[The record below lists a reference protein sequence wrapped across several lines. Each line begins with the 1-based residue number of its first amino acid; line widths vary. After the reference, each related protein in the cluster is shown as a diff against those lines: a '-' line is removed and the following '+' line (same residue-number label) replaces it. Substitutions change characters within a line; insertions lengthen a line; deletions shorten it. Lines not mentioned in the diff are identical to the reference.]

1 MQNIHNY
8 NIYKRA
14 RCYAAKIEA
23 TYLERGDNYLNL
35 KPLTMIVILNDIP
48 KYLNNSN
55 ILQNLVTVDNNYR
68 DKNINLDLKFIF
80 IFLPNLK
87 NVSST
92 EIETNEFLQWLKFL
106 EFKDKGVINNMA
118 AKNSCIKKAK
128 EEFEWLT
135 AEQEEQNL
143 KRFQDNAIL
152 EMKLNRGEWL
162 EEGKILGRAEG
173 RVEGRA
179 EGESIGK
186 LEAFIEMAK
195 QMLNKKYSINE
206 IVSLTGLSEKEI
218 LKLAKTI

>member
-1 MQNIHNY
+1 M
-8 NIYKRA
+8 
-14 RCYAAKIEA
+14 A
-23 TYLERGDNYLNL
+23 T
-35 KPLTMIVILNDIP
+35 
-48 KYLNNSN
+48 
-55 ILQNLVTVDNNYR
+55 
-68 DKNINLDLKFIF
+68 KN
-80 IFLPNLK
+80 P
-87 NVSST
+87 S
-92 EIETNEFLQWLKFL
+92 
-106 EFKDKGVINNMA
+106 
-118 AKNSCIKKAK
+118 IKKAK
-128 EEFEWLT
+128 EEFDWLT
-135 AEQEEQNL
+135 TEQEEQNL